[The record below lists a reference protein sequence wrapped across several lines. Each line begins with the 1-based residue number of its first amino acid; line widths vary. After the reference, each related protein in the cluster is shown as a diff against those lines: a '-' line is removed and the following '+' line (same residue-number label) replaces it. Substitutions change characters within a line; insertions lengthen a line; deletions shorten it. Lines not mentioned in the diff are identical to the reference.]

1 MIGASRRHAT
11 IRSPRYIAARRQPLR
26 SPDGTR
32 VLSGTVKLWDA
43 ATGALIRTLEEHSDL
58 VLSVSWTFI
67 CAPLLEEGSVRSRG
81 HNGARTEDA
90 DRGTGEPNELVGG
103 AADVVKRGL
112 ACREHDEPRMAEA
125 VIGTSPPMAPSPGTT
140 RASRDSTCRVPA
152 FSQSGSC

>member
-1 MIGASRRHAT
+1 
-11 IRSPRYIAARRQPLR
+11 QPLR

-81 HNGARTEDA
+81 HNGACTEDA
-90 DRGTGEPNELVGG
+90 DRGTGRRHTPRYGCRSCWLVK
-103 AADVVKRGL
+103 ARAERVVRAPRLGVFGRGL
-112 ACREHDEPRMAEA
+112 SRKISRQRSARWCQ
-125 VIGTSPPMAPSPGTT
+125 
-140 RASRDSTCRVPA
+140 ASEL
-152 FSQSGSC
+152 